1 MSLLREGMRGML
13 RVATMRSPQHISGRA
28 TVAPYTCPAPQIYD
42 LETRY
47 LEGCNPHANA
57 LKGEM
62 PPHPPRLLQCRNSQS
77 VPLQQRWLHGVQSS
91 SQCRAGEGG
100 GMCAL
105 HRHCM
110 PHCTASCSIS
120 AVCAVLW
127 LMVLCPLHAPH
138 TCCWCA
144 ANSSCCCCY
153 CLHWLSCRLRGIT

>member
-62 PPHPPRLLQCRNSQS
+62 PPHPPRLSS
-77 VPLQQRWLHGVQSS
+77 IPLGR
-91 SQCRAGEGG
+91 R
-100 GMCAL
+100 
-105 HRHCM
+105 
-110 PHCTASCSIS
+110 PPI
-120 AVCAVLW
+120 
-127 LMVLCPLHAPH
+127 
-138 TCCWCA
+138 
-144 ANSSCCCCY
+144 
-153 CLHWLSCRLRGIT
+153 